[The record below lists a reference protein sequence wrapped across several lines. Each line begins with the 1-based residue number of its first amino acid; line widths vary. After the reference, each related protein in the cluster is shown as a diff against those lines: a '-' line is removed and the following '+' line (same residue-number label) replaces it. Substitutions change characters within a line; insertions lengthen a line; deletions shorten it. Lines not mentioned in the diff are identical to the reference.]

1 MKSRLRKLAILSHE
15 SWRLKLDQG
24 LNRASLGNF
33 LHQKSL
39 VKSISSSIAL
49 GLIGGL
55 MAGLVS
61 CSSTNDP
68 SSTSQISPSPTTANV
83 PSPTSSSFL
92 TNPNSQSSPNQSP
105 DKGDR
110 TPVNP
115 LDPAVTKSPKSATS
129 APKNT
134 IAINIYQVD
143 NQCNDFIAEKI
154 DLPRSNSLEMAV
166 AKVIEKSS
174 INEFNLTSS
183 KVTIDPQ
190 TGIAT
195 VDFQVAANSKRR
207 FISLSSCEQLNL
219 FGSLR
224 KTLIDNPDW
233 QIKDV
238 RFTEGG
244 KELAL

>member
-1 MKSRLRKLAILSHE
+1 MNSRFRKLGILSHE
-15 SWRLKLDQG
+15 SWRDSCDFRQPDTQ
-24 LNRASLGNF
+24 R
-33 LHQKSL
+33 KSL
-39 VKSISSSIAL
+39 VKAISGRIAL
-49 GLIGGL
+49 GLIVGFMG
-55 MAGLVS
+55 GLVS
-61 CSSTNDP
+61 CSSTTDP
-68 SSTSQISPSPTTANV
+68 SPTSQMSPSPTTATA

-92 TNPNSQSSPNQSP
+92 TSPNSQSSPSPSP

-110 TPVNP
+110 PPTNSSEPGI
-115 LDPAVTKSPKSATS
+115 TKSPKSATS

-134 IAINIYQVD
+134 ITINVYQID
-143 NQCNDFIAEKI
+143 NQCNDFIAETV
-154 DLPRSNSLEMAV
+154 DVPRSNSLEMAV
-166 AKVIEKSS
+166 AKVIEKSN
-174 INEFNLTSS
+174 INEFSLASS
-183 KVTIDPQ
+183 KVTLDSQ

-224 KTLIDNPDW
+224 KTLIENPDW

-244 KELAL
+244 KEIVL